1 MKQALRVL
9 SVVGLA
15 MLLLLAGCGGQGGKQ
30 EGSGSNAGAQ
40 AGGEKPKEYVIGAIV
55 SKTGPAS
62 PLGEPEYNTLKL
74 LEKKL
79 NESGG
84 INGVPLRLVL
94 VDDESEP
101 QKAQQEMNRM
111 IHDEKVLAVIGSTTT
126 GASLAMKGIA
136 QENKV
141 PLVSLAASVKVVE
154 PPNEWVFK
162 TPHSDELAA
171 ARIWQ
176 YLKDKGLTKVAI
188 VHDSNAYGTAGKEAL
203 VKLAKDFGIEIVVT
217 ESYNTKDQ
225 DMTVQLTKVK
235 NAGAQAMVVWGTNP
249 GPAII
254 AKNRKDLGLTI
265 PYISSH
271 GSAFNTFIQL
281 AGDAAEGVVL
291 PTGRLLVAEQIP
303 DSDPQAKVVREF
315 YQEYVQAYNS
325 EPGNFAA
332 YAYDAFHLIVDALK
346 NGATTREA
354 IRDHLEQT
362 KNWVGTTGVFNF
374 SPEDHNGLTTD
385 SMVMAEVKGG
395 KWVYKQD

>member
-1 MKQALRVL
+1 MKNTLRIL
-9 SVVGLA
+9 RVVGLT
-15 MLLLLAGCGGQGGKQ
+15 MVLMLAGCGGQQGASGGGDG
-30 EGSGSNAGAQ
+30 EPG
-40 AGGEKPKEYVIGAIV
+40 GGEKPKEYVIGAIV

-136 QENKV
+136 QENQV

-203 VKLAKDFGIEIVVT
+203 VKLAKDFGIAIVAT

-254 AKNRKDLGLTI
+254 AKNRKDL
-265 PYISSH
+265 
-271 GSAFNTFIQL
+271 
-281 AGDAAEGVVL
+281 
-291 PTGRLLVAEQIP
+291 
-303 DSDPQAKVVREF
+303 
-315 YQEYVQAYNS
+315 
-325 EPGNFAA
+325 
-332 YAYDAFHLIVDALK
+332 
-346 NGATTREA
+346 
-354 IRDHLEQT
+354 
-362 KNWVGTTGVFNF
+362 
-374 SPEDHNGLTTD
+374 
-385 SMVMAEVKGG
+385 
-395 KWVYKQD
+395 

>member
-1 MKQALRVL
+1 MKNTLRML
-9 SVVGLA
+9 RVVGLT
-15 MLLLLAGCGGQGGKQ
+15 MVLMLAGCGGQQGASGGGDG
-30 EGSGSNAGAQ
+30 EPG
-40 AGGEKPKEYVIGAIV
+40 GGEKPKEYVIGAIV

-136 QENKV
+136 QENQV

-203 VKLAKDFGIEIVVT
+203 VKLAKDFGIAIVTT

-354 IRDHLEQT
+354 IRDHLEKT
-362 KNWVGTTGVFNF
+362 TNWVGTTGVFNF

-385 SMVMAEVKGG
+385 AMVMAEVKGS